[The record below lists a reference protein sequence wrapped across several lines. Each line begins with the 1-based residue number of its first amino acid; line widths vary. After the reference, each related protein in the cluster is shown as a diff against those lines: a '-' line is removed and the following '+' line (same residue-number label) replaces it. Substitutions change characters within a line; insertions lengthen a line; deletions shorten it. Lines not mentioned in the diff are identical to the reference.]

1 MAIAATEKILTL
13 DYWKRADKL
22 VEGDYIFDREGKL
35 RQVTLVQHFQSK
47 CHRIVLSDW
56 MEVTGNGALHFLL
69 ETPKYR
75 SRIQKYKG
83 KRQFRRPL
91 VLAPVAELL
100 DKPLRHTQNKH
111 YFSIPTCGA
120 LKLPHQDLPVP
131 AFVFG
136 YWYWNRIRPNVMVAN
151 EINAEEVL
159 ARFRSHGYE
168 IIAPK
173 KRAAGGVTFSV
184 FPTIESQFAPFIPR
198 EIPNNYLLASEE
210 QRLELLSGVINAR
223 PRQYKKKGDNFR
235 INSSVWLE
243 IRKMQALVESLG
255 CKTSLS
261 FNEQRK
267 YYTLSFKIRH
277 KVCSHQ
283 ESPPIKVHQSR
294 RYIKQIEEL
303 PLQQCVHIETNGPDG
318 SFLVG
323 EGFITCR

>member
-1 MAIAATEKILTL
+1 MAITADQKILTL

-22 VEGDYIFDREGKL
+22 VEGDYIFDRNGDLCE
-35 RQVTLVQHFQSK
+35 VTLVQHFQSK
-47 CHRIVLSDW
+47 CYRVQLNDY
-56 MEVTGNGALHFLL
+56 MEVTGNGDMHFLL

-83 KRQFRRPL
+83 KRKFTRPL
-91 VLAPVAELL
+91 VLSPVSDLL
-100 DKPLRHTQNKH
+100 DKGLRHSKNKH
-111 YFSIPTCGA
+111 YYSIPTCGA
-120 LKLPHQDLPVP
+120 LNLPHQDLPVP
-131 AFVFG
+131 PFVFG
-136 YWYWNRIRPNVMVAN
+136 YWYWNRSKPNVMTA
-151 EINAEEVL
+151 EAINVEEVL

-198 EIPNNYLLASEE
+198 EIPNNYLLASQE
-210 QRLELLSGVINAR
+210 QRLELLSGIINAR
-223 PRQYKKKGDNFR
+223 PKQYKKKGDNFR

-243 IRKMQALVESLG
+243 IRKIQALVESVG
-255 CKTSLS
+255 CKTSLY

-267 YYTLSFKIRH
+267 YYILGFRIRH
-277 KVCSHQ
+277 QVCSHQ
-283 ESPPIKVHQSR
+283 ESPPIKIHQSR

-303 PLQQCVHIETNGPDG
+303 STQQCVHIETNGPDG
-318 SFLVG
+318 SFVVG